1 MAVGMGD
8 AASVFSRL
16 KALWRRRRPLHWAFS
31 TRLRS
36 LIILLPLLIVLPAVL
51 GLAEYE
57 TIDRLEQRIYDR
69 RLRWFDTT
77 SQADERIVIIDVD
90 EASLKQ
96 HGRWPWRRG
105 VLARLS
111 DELLQQQQVALL
123 GFDMLFSEPEDDAYA
138 DIRQW
143 LQDNSQHQ
151 DIETVRLRQLHAL
164 THNDSKLV
172 DSLRGQKVVLGYYF
186 SSNRDSGQT
195 GSLPTPLNVKETGQ
209 PPVVGLPA
217 MQGYTA
223 NMPALA
229 AAAPAAGFM
238 NALTDSDGSLRSVP
252 LLAQLEQGAGSSR
265 HRYYPSLSLAMFL
278 ALLGP
283 TEVELVPVSGGMSR
297 QTRAHL
303 GSHLG
308 GLNLRQG
315 QDVLHI
321 PTDIHGAALVPFRSK
336 GGQADGRFRYIS
348 AADVLGGKLQ
358 AGQLRGKIAL
368 LGTSAPGLRDLR
380 VTPVNPSY
388 PGVEVHA
395 TLLSAMLDGRFIYVP
410 DYARGYALVMLLLSS
425 LILLVMLPRMGAAGA
440 WFLCLG
446 LGAALM
452 AINAWAY
459 VQAHVALPLAA
470 SLVMVALTYVFHTSY
485 GLFLET
491 RAKKQLAS
499 LFGHYVP
506 AALVSEMV
514 KRPDAYTTAV
524 QSRELTIMFC
534 DIRQFTRI
542 AENMEPQQVQ
552 ALLNRLFDRIAAV
565 MAANQGTIDK
575 YIGDCVMAFWG
586 APLPV
591 AEHAWMAVK
600 TVGDIADMLVDFNAE
615 QARLGQA
622 QIRLNIGI
630 NSGVVSV
637 GDMGSTIRRS
647 YTVLGDAVNVAAR
660 LEPLAKHYDVPV
672 VVGERTAELAPQVHW
687 QWLDCV
693 RVEGRAQ
700 AVQVYGVFQPQQP
713 TGPLD
718 AAQQHEAALWQQ
730 FREAYQRRAWS
741 DGLHLL
747 QRLQAQNPDKRLY
760 ALHRD
765 RLRAFL
771 NQPPPPDWDG
781 ATDAAK

>member
-1 MAVGMGD
+1 MSG
-8 AASVFSRL
+8 AASISSWL
-16 KALWRRRRPLHWAFS
+16 QGLWRRRSPRWTFS
-31 TRLRS
+31 AGLRS
-36 LIILLPLLIVLPAVL
+36 IIILLPLVIMLPAVL
-51 GLAEYE
+51 GLTEYE
-57 TIDRLEQRIYDR
+57 SIDRLEQRIYDR
-69 RLRWFDTT
+69 RLRWFDSTN
-77 SQADERIVIIDVD
+77 QPDERIVIIDVD

-96 HGRWPWRRG
+96 HGRWPWRRS
-105 VLARLS
+105 VLAQLS
-111 DELLQQQQVALL
+111 DELFQRQQVAVL

-138 DIRQW
+138 DIHQW
-143 LQDNSQHQ
+143 LQDKNLRQEL
-151 DIETVRLRQLHAL
+151 DAMRLQQLHAL
-164 THNDSKLV
+164 THSDSKLV

-195 GSLPTPLNVKETGQ
+195 GSLPAPLNMKETGRA
-209 PPVVGLPA
+209 PVIGLPT

-223 NMPALA
+223 NMPVLA

-252 LLAQLEQGAGSSR
+252 LLAQLEPGAGSNR
-265 HRYYPSLSLAMFL
+265 HRYYPSLPLAMFL
-278 ALLGP
+278 ALLGQ
-283 TEVELVPVSGGMSR
+283 TEVELAPVSGGSLSR
-297 QTRAHL
+297 QAQ
-303 GSHLG
+303 SHLG
-308 GLNLRQG
+308 GLNLWQG

-321 PTDIHGAALVPFRSK
+321 PTDIHGAAQVPFRSR

-358 AGQLRGKIAL
+358 AGQLQGKIAL

-395 TLLSAMLDGRFIYVP
+395 SLLSAMLDGRFIYVP
-410 DYARGYALVMLLLSS
+410 DYARGYALVMLLLTS
-425 LILLVMLPRMGAAGA
+425 LVLLVALPRMGAAGA

-446 LGAALM
+446 LGALLV

-459 VQAHVALPLAA
+459 VQAHVALPLAG
-470 SLVMVALTYVFHTSY
+470 SLVLVALTYVFHTSY

-534 DIRQFTRI
+534 DIRQFTHI

-552 ALLNRLFDRIAAV
+552 ALLNRLFNRIAAV
-565 MAANQGTIDK
+565 IAANQGTIDK

-591 AEHAWMAVK
+591 AEHAWLAVK
-600 TVGDIADMLVDFNAE
+600 TVGDITDMLVDFNAE
-615 QARLGQA
+615 QTRFGQA

-637 GDMGSTIRRS
+637 GDMGSSIRRS

-660 LEPLAKHYDVPV
+660 LEPLAKHYDVAV

-693 RVEGRAQ
+693 RVAGRAQ
-700 AVQVYGVFQPQQP
+700 AVQVYGVFYPQQP
-713 TGPLD
+713 TDPLN
-718 AAQQHEAALWQQ
+718 AEQQHETALWQQ

-741 DGLHLL
+741 DGLQLL
-747 QRLQAQNPDKRLY
+747 QRLRAQRPDKRLY
-760 ALHRD
+760 AIYQD
-765 RLRAFL
+765 RLRVFL

-781 ATDAAK
+781 VTDTAK